1 MNAVHQINL
10 RSRAKTP
17 QNVAACMIEQQRAD
31 SDGVWA
37 RDMGMAPSEHEED
50 EPAHEAQQADA
61 ADADFDEAS
70 PAAHAIAEANGQTER
85 SYAPRIDEASLRLCI
100 ARVVNRDEQAL
111 AELYEVMVGRVF
123 GLALRI
129 TRNVQ
134 NAEEVAEDTFWQVWR
149 QAPRFDAARG
159 GAVVW
164 IMTIARSRALD
175 ALRRNKRPEVLDEDR
190 VAEAEADN
198 STDPEDL
205 LDAVERK
212 HRLYDALLCLEPLPR
227 QLLAMA
233 FFRGLSQEDIALQT
247 GMPLGTV
254 KSYIRRAQLRLR
266 EILSVDPN
274 LPMAAP

>member
-1 MNAVHQINL
+1 MNAAQQINL
-10 RSRAKTP
+10 RYRVQTP
-17 QNVAACMIEQQRAD
+17 QNVVASMIEQRQA
-31 SDGVWA
+31 GTHWVWA
-37 RDMGMAPSEHEED
+37 RDMGIAPTEHEED
-50 EPAHEAQQADA
+50 EPAHEAHA
-61 ADADFDEAS
+61 ADDVDSDFDESSSAA
-70 PAAHAIAEANGQTER
+70 PAITEANGQPETA
-85 SYAPRIDEASLRLCI
+85 YAPRVDEASLRLCI
-100 ARVVNRDEQAL
+100 ARVVNRDQQAL

-149 QAPRFDAARG
+149 QAPRFDSARG
-159 GAVVW
+159 GTVVW

-175 ALRRNKRPEVLDEDR
+175 ALRRNKRPEILDEER
-190 VAEAEADN
+190 VAEAEAD
-198 STDPEDL
+198 SEADPQDL

-212 HRLYDALLCLEPLPR
+212 HRLHSALLCLEPLPR

-266 EILSVDPN
+266 EILSMDPN
-274 LPMAAP
+274 SPMVAP